1 MLADYADGYIGASGA
16 EGVVHRRDSA
26 SQDLGVR
33 LFCTGVGGLV
43 GAGKRTFKLKRKSV
57 GSIGRLDCLSHDLG
71 LSSEPLRIV
80 MLNPHP
86 AKRNLQINSLN
97 PF

>member
-33 LFCTGVGGLV
+33 LLCTGVGG
-43 GAGKRTFKLKRKSV
+43 
-57 GSIGRLDCLSHDLG
+57 
-71 LSSEPLRIV
+71 
-80 MLNPHP
+80 
-86 AKRNLQINSLN
+86 
-97 PF
+97 